1 MRGAVLFFAA
11 FLGIVLRDT
20 VFNGLSVA
28 GGKPDFVLILV
39 VFFAI
44 FRGSLQGGLM
54 GAALGMMEDLMTG
67 RFIGINA
74 LCKGLLGYIAGVSER
89 NLYKNNFFVPIV
101 TVLIATFLN
110 TLLYY
115 LFSVFV
121 GSNVG
126 LEKLMLSSIPDA
138 VYNMCFS
145 PVFYAIFY
153 NFFVMRSDD

>member
-1 MRGAVLFFAA
+1 MRIVVLFFAA
-11 FLGIVLRDT
+11 CLGLGLRDT

-44 FRGSLQGGLM
+44 FRGSVQGGLM
-54 GAALGMMEDLMTG
+54 GAALGMLEDLMTG

-74 LCKGLLGYIAGVSER
+74 LCKGLLGYVAGISER
-89 NLYKNNFFVPIV
+89 NLYKNNFFVPIAA
-101 TVLIATFLN
+101 VLAATFLN
-110 TLLYY
+110 AVLYY
-115 LFSVFV
+115 LFSVLI

-153 NFFVMRSDD
+153 NFFVMKSND

>member
-1 MRGAVLFFAA
+1 MKGFFLFLAA

-44 FRGSLQGGLM
+44 FRGSVQGGLM
-54 GAALGMMEDLMTG
+54 GVALGLLEDLMTG

-74 LCKGLLGYIAGVSER
+74 ICKGLLGYLVGVSER
-89 NLYKNNFFVPIV
+89 NLYKNNFFFFFAAI
-101 TVLIATFLN
+101 LAATFLN
-110 TLLYY
+110 TVFYY
-115 LFSVFV
+115 LFSVLI
-121 GSNVG
+121 GGHVG
-126 LEKLMLSSIPDA
+126 LEKLILSTIPDA

-145 PVFYAIFY
+145 PVFYAVFY
-153 NFFVMRSDD
+153 NFFVIKSDD

>member
-1 MRGAVLFFAA
+1 MKGFFLFLAA

-44 FRGSLQGGLM
+44 FRGSVQGGLM
-54 GAALGMMEDLMTG
+54 GVALGLLEDLMTG

-74 LCKGLLGYIAGVSER
+74 ICKGLLGYLVGVSER
-89 NLYKNNFFVPIV
+89 NLYKNNFFVTIAAILV
-101 TVLIATFLN
+101 ATFLN
-110 TLLYY
+110 TVFYY
-115 LFSVFV
+115 LFSVLI
-121 GSNVG
+121 GGHVG
-126 LEKLMLSSIPDA
+126 LEKLILSTIPDA

-145 PVFYAIFY
+145 PVFYAVFY
-153 NFFVMRSDD
+153 NFFVIRSDD

>member
-1 MRGAVLFFAA
+1 MRVAVLFFAA

-101 TVLIATFLN
+101 TVLVATFLN
-110 TLLYY
+110 ALLYY

-145 PVFYAIFY
+145 PVFYAVFY
-153 NFFVMRSDD
+153 NFFVLRSDD

>member
-1 MRGAVLFFAA
+1 MRIVVLFFAA

-44 FRGSLQGGLM
+44 FRGSVQGGLM

-74 LCKGLLGYIAGVSER
+74 LCKGLLGYLAGVSER
-89 NLYKNNFFVPIV
+89 NLYKNNFFAAI
-101 TVLIATFLN
+101 LAATFLN
-110 TLLYY
+110 ALLYF
-115 LFSVFV
+115 LFSVLI

-126 LEKLMLSSIPDA
+126 LEKLLLSSIPDA
-138 VYNMCFS
+138 IYNMCFS

-153 NFFVMRSDD
+153 NFFVMKSGD